1 MINRVIR
8 YLIAYDFVL
17 NFAFGLLA
25 PIFAVFV
32 IQNIEGAQANVK
44 IIGIA
49 TSIYWIARIVS
60 STPLSRFMD
69 RTDGERDEFYFV
81 IVGTILISTVP
92 LLLIFAKVPWQLYVI
107 QFFHGLANS
116 MAVPGWRILFTDH
129 IDKGKTGYEWSI
141 EDIAIGIAVGSSA
154 YLGSLLAD
162 AFGFVTVLVLL
173 SGLGYM
179 SAALLIPLAPEFK
192 RLRELRRERRLADIR
207 HRREHAMSSA
217 HHVK

>member
-25 PIFAVFV
+25 PIFAVF
-32 IQNIEGAQANVK
+32 ILQNVEGATLKV
-44 IIGIA
+44 IGA
-49 TSIYWIARIVS
+49 SASCYWLARILS

-81 IVGTILISTVP
+81 IVGTILISTIP
-92 LLLIFAKVPWQLYVI
+92 ILLIFAKVPWHLYVI
-107 QFFHGLANS
+107 QFLHGLSNS

-129 IDKGKTGYEWSI
+129 IDKGQTGYEWSI

-154 YLGSLLAD
+154 YIGSLLAD
-162 AFGFVTVLVLL
+162 AFGFETVLVLL
-173 SGLGYM
+173 AGIGYV

-192 RLRELRRERRLADIR
+192 RLRELRRTHRLADIR
-207 HRREHAMSSA
+207 RREHTMSSV